1 MTTSISA
8 STNYTLGTGED
19 NLLLT
24 GSADL
29 NGTGNNAN
37 NQLEGNDGA
46 NVLIGG
52 LGYDQLYAG
61 AGDDVLIGNQA
72 GVMQDN
78 DADTLP

>member
-1 MTTSISA
+1 MAIIITA

-61 AGDDVLIGNQA
+61 AGDDVLQA
-72 GVMQDN
+72 GERAAYREHVRQRR
-78 DADTLP
+78 